1 MVVKESADIPIIAS
15 VGGCRQLHV
24 RGKPFL
30 ILGGELQNS
39 SLTSAEYMEPVWQRL
54 LDSHINTVLGC
65 VTWELIE
72 PVEGEFDFT
81 ELDLN
86 IQTARQHGLHLIL
99 LWFGAFKNGECLRV
113 SWNNRRLKIPLLTG
127 CVPRDD
133 VTRQIYI
140 CTSMGQD
147 RRAPVSSRTALWP
160 VETRDN

>member
-15 VGGCRQLHV
+15 VGGSRQLHV
-24 RGKPFL
+24 RRKPFL

-72 PVEGEFDFT
+72 PAEGEFDFT

-86 IQTARQHGLHLIL
+86 IQTARQHGIHLIL
-99 LWFGAFKNGECLRV
+99 LWFGAFKNGKCFRV
-113 SWNNRRLKIPLLTG
+113 SQNDRRLKIPLLIG
-127 CVPRDD
+127 RVPPRQRNQANLHMYLDGSRQ
-133 VTRQIYI
+133 TR
-140 CTSMGQD
+140 T
-147 RRAPVSSRTALWP
+147 VSLAHSFVAGGNR
-160 VETRDN
+160 N

>member
-15 VGGCRQLHV
+15 VGGSRQLHV
-24 RGKPFL
+24 RRKPFL

-72 PVEGEFDFT
+72 PAEGEFDFT

-86 IQTARQHGLHLIL
+86 IQTARQHGIHLIL
-99 LWFGAFKNGECLRV
+99 LWFGAFKNGKCLRV
-113 SWNNRRLKIPLLTG
+113 SQNDRRLKIPLLIGRVPPRQRNQANLHMYLHGSRQMHTG
-127 CVPRDD
+127 FLAHSFV
-133 VTRQIYI
+133 
-140 CTSMGQD
+140 
-147 RRAPVSSRTALWP
+147 ASR
-160 VETRDN
+160 N

>member
-72 PVEGEFDFT
+72 PAEGEFDFR

-86 IQTARQHGLHLIL
+86 IQTARQHGIHLIL
-99 LWFGAFKNGECLRV
+99 LWFGAFKNGKCLRE
-113 SWNNRRLKIPLLTG
+113 SQNDRRLKIPLLIGRVPPRQRNQANLHMYLHGSRQMHTG
-127 CVPRDD
+127 FLAHSFV
-133 VTRQIYI
+133 
-140 CTSMGQD
+140 
-147 RRAPVSSRTALWP
+147 ASR
-160 VETRDN
+160 N

>member
-15 VGGCRQLHV
+15 VGGSRQLHV

-72 PVEGEFDFT
+72 PAEGEFDFT

-86 IQTARQHGLHLIL
+86 IQTARQHGIHLIL
-99 LWFGAFKNGECLRV
+99 LWFGAFKNGKCLRV
-113 SWNNRRLKIPLLTG
+113 SQNDRRLKIPLLIGRVPPRQRNQVNLHMYLHGSRQMHTG
-127 CVPRDD
+127 FLAHSFV
-133 VTRQIYI
+133 
-140 CTSMGQD
+140 
-147 RRAPVSSRTALWP
+147 ASR
-160 VETRDN
+160 N